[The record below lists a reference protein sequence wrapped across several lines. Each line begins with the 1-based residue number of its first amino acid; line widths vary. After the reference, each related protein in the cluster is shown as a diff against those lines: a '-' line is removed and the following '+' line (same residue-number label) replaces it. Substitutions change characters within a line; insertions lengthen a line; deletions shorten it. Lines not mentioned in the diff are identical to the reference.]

1 MDDAAN
7 DLQQRKIELLEGMR
21 EYLAGMLDSGGAAN
35 YTGADI
41 GRCGDILDN
50 SLAFI
55 GAAEHGDS
63 DTVLAAVQYA
73 VRSLNT
79 LNTACAGHL
88 IETDQRGHICA
99 LLNQAAAAAG
109 VGNGEDLTAA
119 WREW

>member
-1 MDDAAN
+1 MDDAAS
-7 DLQQRKIELLEGMR
+7 DLQQRKIDLLEGMR
-21 EYLAGMLDSGGAAN
+21 EYLAGMLDSGGHAN
-35 YTGADI
+35 YTGAHI

-73 VRSLNT
+73 VRALNA
-79 LNTACAGHL
+79 LNAQCDGHL

-99 LLNQAAAAAG
+99 LLNRAAGAAG
-109 VGNGEDLTAA
+109 VGSGEDLTKA